1 MVTTNKQP
9 GDPSASLLL
18 TTEKAVFCNLQ
29 ITSGSEA
36 EEFSRSLPP
45 CSHEVDRLQELL
57 EPQTPAPVVVEDPG
71 IQLQFL
77 ESVSGLSLEY
87 LNTRLP
93 VTLPLFRSAI

>member
-1 MVTTNKQP
+1 MVTTNKQT

-29 ITSGSEA
+29 TTIGSAA

-57 EPQTPAPVVVEDPG
+57 EPKTPAPVVVEDPG
-71 IQLQFL
+71 IQFQFL
-77 ESVSGLSLEY
+77 ESDSGLSLQY